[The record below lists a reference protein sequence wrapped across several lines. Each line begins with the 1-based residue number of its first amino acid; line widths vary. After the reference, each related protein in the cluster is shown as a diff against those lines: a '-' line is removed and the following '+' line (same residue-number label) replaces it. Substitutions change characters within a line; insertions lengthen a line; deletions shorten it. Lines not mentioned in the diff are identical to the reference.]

1 MQGPCA
7 RASGFS
13 KTLIEALAPNYTVYH
28 FCIKAKNMA
37 LAYIR
42 GPCNSFCGPCTS
54 SRGPCT
60 GPCTRKMSLF
70 GRLSGTK
77 YLLHCKLAY
86 DLIFHYKFSLCS
98 SGSSSSDNITVS
110 GTNSSSTNT
119 ELISDNLTRNPT
131 VQAQQPNNGS
141 QQLWPNANEGSSN
154 SFSTVIHTGM
164 DFFHQTAAASSDVVQ
179 PQLPHQPFQVAT

>member
-1 MQGPCA
+1 MYAQLTIII
-7 RASGFS
+7 R
-13 KTLIEALAPNYTVYH
+13 LRIVLAIYVP
-28 FCIKAKNMA
+28 
-37 LAYIR
+37 
-42 GPCNSFCGPCTS
+42 
-54 SRGPCT
+54 
-60 GPCTRKMSLF
+60 
-70 GRLSGTK
+70 
-77 YLLHCKLAY
+77 KLAY
-86 DLIFHYKFSLCS
+86 DLILHYKFSLCS
-98 SGSSSSDNITVS
+98 SGSSSSDNITVP

-164 DFFHQTAAASSDVVQ
+164 DFFHQTAAAAASSDVVQ

>member
-1 MQGPCA
+1 MI
-7 RASGFS
+7 
-13 KTLIEALAPNYTVYH
+13 LI
-28 FCIKAKNMA
+28 
-37 LAYIR
+37 
-42 GPCNSFCGPCTS
+42 
-54 SRGPCT
+54 
-60 GPCTRKMSLF
+60 
-70 GRLSGTK
+70 
-77 YLLHCKLAY
+77 LL
-86 DLIFHYKFSLCS
+86 YKFSLCS
-98 SGSSSSDNITVS
+98 SGSSSSDNITVP

-164 DFFHQTAAASSDVVQ
+164 DFFHQTAAAAASSDVVQ